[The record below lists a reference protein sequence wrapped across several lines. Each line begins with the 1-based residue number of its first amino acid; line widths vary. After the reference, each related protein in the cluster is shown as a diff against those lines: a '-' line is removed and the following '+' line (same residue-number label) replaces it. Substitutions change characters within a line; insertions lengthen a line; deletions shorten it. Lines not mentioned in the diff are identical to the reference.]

1 MTFDD
6 SDHRFVQAAPQGC
19 LDDGAFNQRTLN
31 LSWLLTGYFSV
42 WKSGHETG
50 KKPTTGPDLN
60 RSRPEISKTDED
72 RDRGPV
78 YGPSQFKICED
89 RRKTGLNWS

>member
-1 MTFDD
+1 MPVT
-6 SDHRFVQAAPQGC
+6 
-19 LDDGAFNQRTLN
+19 LDT
-31 LSWLLTGYFSV
+31 SSV

-50 KKPTTGPDLN
+50 KKTTTRPDLN
-60 RSRPEISKTDED
+60 WSRPEISKTDED

-89 RRKTGLNWS
+89 RWKTGLN